1 MCGTA
6 RGHAGYGAQET
17 RQAESSSGGTPLPSD
32 IGICVPT
39 LQSDTCRT
47 SALERDKAAKHCCV
61 HLPDGT
67 SCVVAVKSGFSIKE
81 ILSGLCER
89 HGINGAAVDL
99 FLVGGDKVLC
109 QTGMSH
115 RYPGPVYSLPSGLV
129 SAHSC
134 HHHYPL
140 PVKQCSWKW
149 RLPGGRWV
157 HGSTTCCLEGVR
169 LILKLL
175 FCSCSCVLLH
185 VKPTCSHVNSGVF
198 VPQPLVLHQDS
209 SILATRDL
217 RLEKR
222 TLFR

>member
-109 QTGMSH
+109 QTVMSH
-115 RYPGPVYSLPSGLV
+115 LPVSWSCLLPSFWPCQCPLLPP
-129 SAHSC
+129 
-134 HHHYPL
+134 PL
-140 PVKQCSWKW
+140 PPACEAVQLEMEAP
-149 RLPGGRWV
+149 R
-157 HGSTTCCLEGVR
+157 GSVGTRQHNLLSRGCQANFETA
-169 LILKLL
+169 LL
-175 FCSCSCVLLH
+175 FLQLCAV
-185 VKPTCSHVNSGVF
+185 TCQAHML
-198 VPQPLVLHQDS
+198 P
-209 SILATRDL
+209 R
-217 RLEKR
+217 
-222 TLFR
+222 